1 MSRSL
6 PLRSRR
12 WIGPLLLVGSVIGT
26 GALLAAWKHD
36 ANAAAAAEAAHQ
48 PEPVEL
54 VTLASAEPRQF
65 QPTTTAVGTV
75 LALRSITLRNELA
88 GTVRHV
94 ALTPGRIV
102 EPGTVLVALDVTEE
116 QAELAE
122 LEAQANLAKTTLE
135 RLERLRESQATSQEE
150 VDQARAQLEVAQ
162 ARMARVRAII
172 GKKTIR
178 APFRARVG
186 IADVHVGQ
194 YLNEGTELTTLQGV
208 SDVVHVD
215 FTVAQRVAAGL
226 RPGARVEVTR
236 GEQGSPAA
244 ATVEA
249 IDARVDP
256 TTRNA
261 AVRARLAASGAPP
274 APGAAVRVQVPSGD
288 SAAAVAV
295 PVTAL
300 RKGPAGDQVWVIAI
314 DSTGKRRAH
323 TRTVR
328 SGPVLGDTVLILGG
342 LAPGEQ
348 VAASGAFK
356 LRESVRVE
364 TALAGKE

>member
-6 PLRSRR
+6 PSHARR
-12 WIGPLLLVGSVIGT
+12 WIGPLALIGSVVGA

-36 ANAAAAAEAAHQ
+36 ANAAAAADAAHQ

-54 VTLASAEPRQF
+54 VTLTSARPRQF

-75 LALRSITLRNELA
+75 LALRSVTLRNELA

-122 LEAQANLAKTTLE
+122 LEAQAILARTTLQ
-135 RLERLRESQATSQEE
+135 RLERLRESQATSEEE
-150 VDQARAQLEVAQ
+150 VDQARAGLEVAQ

-236 GEQGSPAA
+236 GDRTLPVA
-244 ATVEA
+244 ATIEA
-249 IDARVDP
+249 VDARVDP
-256 TTRNA
+256 ATRNA
-261 AVRARLAASGAPP
+261 AVRARLADTGPPP

-288 SAAAVAV
+288 SATAVAI
-295 PVTAL
+295 PVSAL
-300 RKGPAGDQVWVIAI
+300 RKGPGGDQVWVVSN
-314 DSTGKRRAH
+314 DSTGRRRAH
-323 TRTVR
+323 ARTVQ

-342 LAPGEQ
+342 LAAGEQ
-348 VAASGAFK
+348 VAASGSFK
-356 LRESVRVE
+356 LRESLRVE
-364 TALAGKE
+364 AALAGKE